1 MTERTATRHPAE
13 SAGVFHLPGFDVSVG
28 SHPAASSLPRHHH
41 TEPTI
46 CCVQR
51 GRFVEYYPG
60 KSVDC
65 DPRMVKVT
73 PAGEPHWNRFS
84 DVDTRGLRIDV
95 VRDRFSSAPAVHRLL
110 GERLFFQ
117 DAAFEGMARRITGE
131 LTAPDST
138 ALIAA
143 EGLLL
148 ELLARLARLSTLPG
162 SPPPPWLTRAND
174 IISDTFT
181 SAVTLSAVAA
191 DVGVHATTLAKAFR
205 QAFGCTVGE
214 RIRTLRIE
222 QAARQLADTSRP
234 LVRIALEAGFYDQ
247 SHFSNTFRKQ
257 LHLTPAEYRRRYG
270 VRESSDPHRV
280 SDPPPAGRMSPSIA
294 GSRN

>member
-1 MTERTATRHPAE
+1 MTEGTLTRRPAE
-13 SAGVFHLPGFDVSVG
+13 SAAVFHLPGFDVSVG
-28 SHPAASSLPRHHH
+28 SHPAASCLPRHHH
-41 TEPTI
+41 AEPTI
-46 CCVQR
+46 CCVQH

-117 DAAFEGMARRITGE
+117 DATFEGMARRITGE
-131 LTAPDST
+131 LMAPDAT

-143 EGLLL
+143 EGMLL
-148 ELLARLARLSTLPG
+148 ELLARLARLSALPAT
-162 SPPPPWLTRAND
+162 PPPPWLTRANE

-181 SAVTLSAVAA
+181 SAVTLSAVA
-191 DVGVHATTLAKAFR
+191 DEVGVHATTLAKAFR
-205 QAFGCTVGE
+205 HAFGCTVGQ

-222 QAARQLADTSRP
+222 QAARQLADTTRP
-234 LVRIALEAGFYDQ
+234 LSRIALEAGFYDQ

-257 LHLTPAEYRRRYG
+257 LLVTPAEYRRRYG
-270 VRESSDPHRV
+270 VLR
-280 SDPPPAGRMSPSIA
+280 ATQPSA
-294 GSRN
+294 AS